1 MNESPYKVSGLE
13 RRVLKKELSV
23 LKTYV
28 KNFWH
33 YQDIDNVYGGGLTEE
48 ECKNTLDKCKKKI
61 EDLEKEL
68 SEPSLSIKR
77 DNKLNNLNIDD
88 R

>member
-28 KNFWH
+28 KTFGT
-33 YQDIDNVYGGGLTEE
+33 I
-48 ECKNTLDKCKKKI
+48 KI
-61 EDLEKEL
+61 
-68 SEPSLSIKR
+68 
-77 DNKLNNLNIDD
+77 
-88 R
+88 